1 MHKHSPIRNQKSKG
15 TKIKYILR
23 ICFLVAVCCWLI
35 FQIKRSHYKRRVIE
49 SSDTTVSFSTKNN
62 DEVLKLG
69 RKELQQKQIVR
80 HEEEHNEHETE
91 DDEIDENEKVK
102 FDKEGDS
109 LDDIEDKYGR
119 SQTEN
124 EDTSED
130 KDQDEIDSKVHE
142 AREEHYKADDASSA
156 VTHEESG
163 HYLKSTNI
171 LENVESQTF
180 LKLNE
185 STTNDLEKIQPDPID
200 STDVI
205 RLEDVDTFD
214 NTEDT
219 VSE

>member
-1 MHKHSPIRNQKSKG
+1 MRKHLTIRNQKSKG
-15 TKIKYILR
+15 NKIKYILR

-35 FQIKRSHYKRRVIE
+35 FQIKRSHYKRRVIK
-49 SSDTTVSFSTKNN
+49 SS
-62 DEVLKLG
+62 
-69 RKELQQKQIVR
+69 
-80 HEEEHNEHETE
+80 ET
-91 DDEIDENEKVK
+91 
-102 FDKEGDS
+102 KEGDS

-163 HYLKSTNI
+163 HYLNSTNI
-171 LENVESQTF
+171 SENVESQTI

-200 STDVI
+200 STDFI
-205 RLEDVDTFD
+205 RFENMDTFD

-219 VSE
+219 VAE